1 MLQTA
6 RSLHVVCRTP
16 PDQLRGRREPR
27 LQRADLVSCIDE
39 MDSSTDS
46 IGIDVPESV
55 LG

>member
-1 MLQTA
+1 MFA
-6 RSLHVVCRTP
+6 VP
-16 PDQLRGRREPR
+16 
-27 LQRADLVSCIDE
+27 LVSCIDE